1 MDKSIFL
8 TGCKRVP
15 INHLIAVVCL
25 MLVSSMFTLAQT
37 SRGTVSGI
45 VKDQTGAVIPGASV
59 TLINTDTTVERTVT
73 SNDEGFYRFDAVDL
87 GNYSVRIAAPN
98 FGSATKT
105 GIVVNANQTSA
116 VDADLAPGSQEV
128 VVEVTADAGGQLQTE
143 APVRGGNISPRQITE
158 LPIAANPTA
167 LALTLPGVVTNRT
180 GVGVGTFSIN
190 GARGRSNNFLIDGTE
205 NNDISVAGQGFQI
218 TNRDAVQ
225 EVSVQTSNFDSEFG
239 RAGGGVINVIT
250 RAGTSDFHGT
260 LAFQYDSSTDDA
272 ITSLQSRNP
281 RVLALGRPLFND
293 QKVYSGTFGGP
304 LFLPN
309 FGEGGP
315 VFNTERDKNFFFVA
329 YLQDRF
335 RSPGGSVTLVTPTAA
350 GRAVL
355 QQFAGT
361 NPRVAE
367 YLALTANAIA
377 PVANRPSQSL
387 DPLNSTTQVRGSVAI
402 GEFFRTF
409 TRTET
414 KKQFQ
419 IRTDHRLGA
428 NDQLSF
434 RYLQDN
440 TAAPLATINFPGFDS
455 DQSNIY
461 RNFLIAET
469 HVFSS
474 TTTNELRLAYNRIKL
489 GFPLSDPS
497 GPASTQATIAVGGLT
512 SVGAPT
518 NIPQGRTADN
528 YQVQDTVTHIFG
540 NHTIRTG
547 VDYLRQ
553 ISTQLAPADI
563 RGTLTYNATDNFTSL
578 ANFIDDF
585 GGSGGSV
592 NRVFGDPT
600 YNPTL
605 HRIAV
610 FAQDRW
616 KATDDLTLTMGLRY
630 ENFGTPFNTLR
641 TPAFTGIFNVDPAT
655 LTGPFSQPNQVAKDN
670 DNFAPSVG
678 FAYAPS
684 FTGGVGGFVFG
695 EKKSVIRAGYNIG
708 YDSFFNNIASN
719 AAASSP
725 NQIGSLTNSVVSLA
739 APRGLN
745 NFSSRFPTTS
755 PAISALSQQTLIDPN
770 LQNPY
775 YQRFSLGFQR
785 ELPFNLVMD
794 VSYVGSKGTNLYINE
809 DRNPQVRP
817 ELRSAIP
824 AGFPNCTPNFNITAA
839 QATPRFPVGTLCPL
853 SGRLDNLQGARTVR
867 TNGGDS
873 NYHSGQIE
881 IRRRFVNNFTVTGAY
896 TFSKL
901 INNADEVFGVGVATA
916 SSLSAIPA
924 VFGGQANER
933 GLSVDDRTHRAAF
946 TYVVESPFFKEQ
958 QGVLGRVLGG
968 FQLSGVTTFES
979 GVPFTVF
986 NIFDADGIGGG
997 NDRPTFNPNGQRGV
1011 RAVPIVAPATI
1022 PNPNGPPGSTIP
1034 NPNFGAITGYVNPEI
1049 VLTRNA
1055 AGQPLTFAPIDPN
1068 TAQFIVNPAFIAG
1081 APRSV
1086 VRTGNLGR
1094 NTERSPSVSNTNLTL
1109 LKRTRISGERVFLEG
1124 RVELFNAFNTPNF
1137 PTAPTTI
1144 NSAANTLTQGFFLNP
1159 DTITTSGGGREIR
1172 YQVKLTF

>member
-1 MDKSIFL
+1 MNNFYFFN
-8 TGCKRVP
+8 
-15 INHLIAVVCL
+15 INRLVAAVCL
-25 MLVSSMFTLAQT
+25 VFLVSMLTLAQT
-37 SRGTVSGI
+37 SRGIVSGVI
-45 VKDQTGAVIPGASV
+45 KDQSGAVIPGAEI
-59 TLINTDTTVERTVT
+59 TLTNTDTTVARTAVT
-73 SNDEGFYRFDAVDL
+73 NDEGFYRFDAVDL
-87 GNYSVRIAAPN
+87 GNYSVRVAATG
-98 FGSATKT
+98 FGPATKT

-116 VDADLAPGSQEV
+116 VDADLAPGTQEV

-143 APVRGGNISPRQITE
+143 APVRGGNISTRQITE

-250 RAGTSDFHGT
+250 RSGTSDFHGT
-260 LAFQYDSSTDDA
+260 AAFLYDSSTDDA
-272 ITSLQSRNP
+272 ITSSQARNP

-293 QKVYSGTFGGP
+293 QKVYSATFGGP

-329 YLQDRF
+329 YLEDRF
-335 RSPGGSVTLVTPTAA
+335 RAPGNSVTLVTPTAA

-361 NPRVAE
+361 NPRVRE
-367 YLALTANAIA
+367 YLALTANTIA

-387 DPLNSTTQVRGSVAI
+387 DPLNSTTPVRGSVAI
-402 GEFFRTF
+402 GDFFRTF
-409 TRTET
+409 SNTSTT
-414 KKQFQ
+414 KQFQ
-419 IRTDHRLGA
+419 IRTDHKLTK
-428 NDQLSF
+428 NDQISF

-440 TAAPLATINFPGFDS
+440 TASPLATINFPGFDS
-455 DQSNIY
+455 DQANLY
-461 RNFLIAET
+461 RNFLITET
-469 HVFSS
+469 HIFSN

-489 GFPLSDPS
+489 SFPLADPS
-497 GPASTQATIAVGGLT
+497 GPSSTQATIAVGGLT
-512 SVGAPT
+512 SVGVPT

-563 RGTLTYNATDNFTSL
+563 RGSLTYAATTNFTSL
-578 ANFIDDF
+578 ANFVDDF
-585 GGSGGSV
+585 GGANGSV
-592 NRVFGDPT
+592 NRVFGDPV

-616 KATDDLTLTMGLRY
+616 KATNDLTLSAGVRY

-641 TPAFTGIFNVDPAT
+641 TPAFTGLFNVNPAT
-655 LTGPFSQPNQVAKDN
+655 RTGTFTQPNQVARDN
-670 DNFAPSVG
+670 NNFAPSVG
-678 FAYAPS
+678 FAYSPS
-684 FTGGVGGFVFG
+684 FTDGVGGFIFG

-725 NQIGSLTNSVVSLA
+725 NQNAISVTSLA
-739 APRGLN
+739 TTADPRGLG
-745 NFSSRFPTTS
+745 NFSSLFPTTA
-755 PAISALSQQTLIDPN
+755 PALVLPTSAQTLIDPN
-770 LQNPY
+770 LKNPY

-785 ELPFNLVMD
+785 ELPFNIVMD

-809 DRNPQVRP
+809 DGNPLVRP
-817 ELRSAIP
+817 ELRNPQAVP
-824 AGFPNCTPNFNITAA
+824 AGYPVCTIGTFL
-839 QATPRFPVGTLCPL
+839 TPANAISPLFPVGSVCPIT
-853 SGRLDNLQGARTVR
+853 GRLDNLQGARTVR

-873 NYHSGQIE
+873 NYHSGQLE
-881 IRRRFVNNFTVTGAY
+881 VRRRFASNFTITGSY

-901 INNADEVFGVGVATA
+901 INNADEVFAVGLGSTNG
-916 SSLSAIPA
+916 SLSAIPA
-924 VFGGQANER
+924 IFGGQANDR

-946 TYVVESPFFKEQ
+946 TYVIESPFFKDQ
-958 QGVLGRVLGG
+958 QGVLGRILGG
-968 FQLSGVTTFES
+968 FQISGVTTFES
-979 GVPFTVF
+979 GVPFTVT
-986 NIFDADGIGGG
+986 NGFDADGVGGAG
-997 NDRPTFNPNGQRGV
+997 DRPTFNPNGQRGV
-1011 RAVPIVAPATI
+1011 RAVPVVNAQ
-1022 PNPNGPPGSTIP
+1022 G
-1034 NPNFGAITGYVNPEI
+1034 FITGYINPEI

-1055 AGQPLTFAPIDPN
+1055 AGQPLTYAPIDPN
-1068 TAQFIVNPAFIAG
+1068 TAQFIVNPTYVPGLAG
-1081 APRSV
+1081 SV
-1086 VRTGNLGR
+1086 IRIGNLGR
-1094 NTERSPSVSNTNLTL
+1094 NTERTPSVYNTNLTL
-1109 LKRTRISGERVFLEG
+1109 LKRVRVSESIFIEG
-1124 RVELFNAFNTPNF
+1124 RVELFNAFNQPNF
-1137 PTAPTTI
+1137 PGTGLIA
-1144 NSAANTLTQGFFLNP
+1144 SGANALTQGLFLNP
-1159 DTITTSGGGREIR
+1159 DTPSTSGGGRVTR
-1172 YQVKLTF
+1172 YQVKFVF

>member
-1 MDKSIFL
+1 MKQLLLL
-8 TGCKRVP
+8 T
-15 INHLIAVVCL
+15 LIILATTALPV
-25 MLVSSMFTLAQT
+25 AQT
-37 SRGTVSGI
+37 SRGTISGI
-45 VKDQTGAVIPGASV
+45 IKDSNGAVIPGAEIRLV
-59 TLINTDTTVERTVT
+59 NTATTVSRSTVT
-73 SNDEGFYRFDAVDL
+73 NDEGFYRFDAIDL
-87 GNYSVRIAAPN
+87 GTYSVEATATS
-98 FGSATKT
+98 FGKAVKS
-105 GIVVNANQTSA
+105 GIVVSANQTSA
-116 VDADLAPGSQEV
+116 VDAELAPGNQEV
-128 VVEVTADAGGQLQTE
+128 VVDVTSDSGAQLQTE

-158 LPIAANPTA
+158 LPVAANPTA

-180 GVGVGTFSIN
+180 GVGVGTFSVN

-218 TNRDAVQ
+218 TNRDAIQ
-225 EVSVQTSNFDSEFG
+225 EVSVQTGNYDSEFG
-239 RAGGGVINVIT
+239 RAGGAIVNVVT
-250 RAGTSDFHGT
+250 RSGTSEFHGT

-293 QKVYSGTFGGP
+293 EKVYSGTFGGP
-304 LFLPN
+304 LFLPR

-315 VFNTERDKNFFFVA
+315 IFNTARNKNFFFVA
-329 YLQDRF
+329 YLDDRF
-335 RSPGGSVTLVTPTAA
+335 RAPGNSVTLVTPTAA

-367 YLALTANAIA
+367 YLALTADAIA

-387 DPLNSTTQVRGSVAI
+387 DALNTPAVRGSVAI

-409 TRTET
+409 SNTET
-414 KKQFQ
+414 TKQFQ
-419 IRTDHRLGA
+419 IRTDHQLNE
-428 NDQLSF
+428 NDQISF

-455 DQSNIY
+455 NQSNLY
-461 RNFLIAET
+461 RNFLITET

-474 TTTNELRLAYNRIKL
+474 STTNELRLAYNRIKL
-489 GFPLSDPS
+489 GFPLADPS
-497 GPASTQATIAVGGLT
+497 GPSATQATISVGGLT

-528 YQVQDTVTHIFG
+528 YQVQDTITRIFG
-540 NHTIRTG
+540 DHTIRGG

-563 RGTLTYNATDNFTSL
+563 RGTLTYNATTDFTSL

-592 NRVFGDPT
+592 NRVFGDPV

-616 KATDDLTLTMGLRY
+616 KATEDLTLTIGLRY

-641 TPAFTGIFNVDPAT
+641 TPAYTGLFNVDPVSR
-655 LTGPFSQPNQVAKDN
+655 TGPFSRPNQVTKDN
-670 DNFAPSVG
+670 DNFAPSIG
-678 FAYAPS
+678 FAYSPS
-684 FTGGVGGFVFG
+684 FTGGIGNFIFG

-725 NQIGSLTNSVVSLA
+725 NQNAILVASVANLA
-739 APRGLN
+739 NPRGLN
-745 NFSSRFPTTS
+745 NFSSRFPTIAPTTV
-755 PAISALSQQTLIDPN
+755 SAASAQTLIDPN

-775 YQRFSLGFQR
+775 YQRWSLGFQR
-785 ELPFNLVMD
+785 ELPYSLIMD

-809 DRNPQVRP
+809 DANPVVRP
-817 ELRSAIP
+817 ELRI
-824 AGFPNCTPNFNITAA
+824 TPPGVT
-839 QATPRFPVGTLCPL
+839 TGLT
-853 SGRLDNLQGARTVR
+853 GRLDNLQGSRTVR

-881 IRRRFVNNFTVTGAY
+881 VRRRFVNNFTVTGSY

-901 INNADEVFGVGVATA
+901 INNADEVFAVGIATA
-916 SSLSAIPA
+916 GSVAAIPA
-924 VFGGQANER
+924 VFGGQARER

-946 TYVVESPFFKEQ
+946 TYVVESPFFRGQ
-958 QGVLGRVLGG
+958 RGFLGRALGG

-979 GVPFTVF
+979 GF
-986 NIFDADGIGGG
+986 FDGRKTFGVIGGKHFKTDLG
-997 NDRPTFNPNGQRGV
+997 L
-1011 RAVPIVAPATI
+1011 
-1022 PNPNGPPGSTIP
+1022 
-1034 NPNFGAITGYVNPEI
+1034 NF
-1049 VLTRNA
+1049 
-1055 AGQPLTFAPIDPN
+1055 
-1068 TAQFIVNPAFIAG
+1068 
-1081 APRSV
+1081 
-1086 VRTGNLGR
+1086 
-1094 NTERSPSVSNTNLTL
+1094 
-1109 LKRTRISGERVFLEG
+1109 
-1124 RVELFNAFNTPNF
+1124 
-1137 PTAPTTI
+1137 
-1144 NSAANTLTQGFFLNP
+1144 ANQ
-1159 DTITTSGGGREIR
+1159 
-1172 YQVKLTF
+1172 